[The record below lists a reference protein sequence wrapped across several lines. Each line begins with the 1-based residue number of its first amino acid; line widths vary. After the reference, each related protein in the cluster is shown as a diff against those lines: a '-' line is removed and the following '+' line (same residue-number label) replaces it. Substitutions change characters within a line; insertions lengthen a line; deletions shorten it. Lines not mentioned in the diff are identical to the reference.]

1 MENATFEEYK
11 AKYPDLTLMGRNE
24 LLDALNE
31 MSRIFSVAIAKA
43 LEVRDMEAKIQ
54 TVKDESNKIE
64 TGFTKD
70 EEIGVGVLTLMSLA
84 IAAYVVNFIVAVIIA
99 GIICGAVSGCLY
111 LKHCIFPSK
120 KQKALADEYRMQNIP
135 PLEEELEALKEKR
148 DKYNCSGEMK
158 WMVQAL
164 NEKYLQPDVIKMLA
178 DYVDTGRADNLKEAL
193 NLYEEVAH
201 RERMETMQ
209 SSILDAAQASA
220 ENSAVTAQA
229 SAVTAYSAVR
239 SAKANEQAASDINR
253 IRRALR

>member
-11 AKYPDLTLMGRNE
+11 AKYPDLTTMGRNE

-31 MSRIFSVAIAKA
+31 MNRIFSVAITNAQA
-43 LEVRDMEAKIQ
+43 VIDMEAKIKA
-54 TVKDESNKIE
+54 VKAEADKIE
-64 TGFTKD
+64 HK
-70 EEIGVGVLTLMSLA
+70 LTLELM
-84 IAAYVVNFIVAVIIA
+84 IAGVATIMICLGPVIESGGLTLLGFVLVAVA
-99 GIICGAVSGCLY
+99 GGIY
-111 LKHCIFPSK
+111 LKNHLSSSK
-120 KQKALADEYRMQNIP
+120 TQKDLADEYRMQNLP
-135 PLEEELEALKEKR
+135 PLEEQLKVLKDRR
-148 DKYNCSGEMK
+148 DKYYHSGEVQ
-158 WMVQAL
+158 WMEQSL
-164 NEKYLQPDVIKMLA
+164 NAKYVKPDVIKMLA
-178 DYVDTGRADNLKEAL
+178 EYVDSGRADNLKEAL